1 MTGSKTTGSNKAK
14 TASTDNLT
22 KSPSVE
28 LSESALGQAA
38 GGAVFPSG
46 PTTSLKLDSTLKLDK
61 WVAPD
66 LASTQKG

>member
-1 MTGSKTTGSNKAK
+1 MTGSNKSK
-14 TASTDNLT
+14 TTSTSADNLT

-28 LSESALGQAA
+28 LSESALGQAS

-46 PTTSLKLDSTLKLDK
+46 PTTSLKLDK

>member
-1 MTGSKTTGSNKAK
+1 MTGSNKSK
-14 TASTDNLT
+14 TTSTSADNLT

-28 LSESALGQAA
+28 LSESALGQAS

-46 PTTSLKLDSTLKLDK
+46 PTTSLKLDTALKLDK